1 MSVKTAVSCFED
13 AMKTI
18 RDKIDTIANNPE
30 YAPRPEKRRK
40 EDTKVTRNIAA
51 KEICDVILYQAKER
65 FSFTG
70 HLAATHLYAS
80 DNFFKFNNAFPER
93 CLQQSCDAYP
103 FIDKARLKTELE
115 VIYMR
120 NDFRI
125 VSGAVDLLE
134 FIIENNVQ
142 QTFSETCKLLKVLT
156 TVPMTTSEAERCFST
171 LKRIKTFLRSTMSQE
186 RLAALAM
193 LSIEKDFL
201 RNIGNFNERVID
213 KFAEK
218 KDRRMNFMYR
228 HSV

>member
-1 MSVKTAVSCFED
+1 
-13 AMKTI
+13 
-18 RDKIDTIANNPE
+18 
-30 YAPRPEKRRK
+30 
-40 EDTKVTRNIAA
+40 
-51 KEICDVILYQAKER
+51 
-65 FSFTG
+65 
-70 HLAATHLYAS
+70 
-80 DNFFKFNNAFPER
+80 
-93 CLQQSCDAYP
+93 
-103 FIDKARLKTELE
+103 
-115 VIYMR
+115 MR